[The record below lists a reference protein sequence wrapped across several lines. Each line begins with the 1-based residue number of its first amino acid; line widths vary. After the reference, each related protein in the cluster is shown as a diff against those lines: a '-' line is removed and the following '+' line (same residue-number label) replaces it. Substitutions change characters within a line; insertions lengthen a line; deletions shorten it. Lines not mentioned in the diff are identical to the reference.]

1 MTEEEKGRTE
11 KDGLTRTGPQVTA
24 GEAGAGSSP
33 ESKPHKPTKHDV
45 ELELDEAR
53 RALESAEQRATEY
66 LEALQRMKAEFEN
79 YRKRMLRDQTVF
91 LETANADLVT
101 KLLPVLD
108 DLELAI
114 QHAAET
120 DGAQAMTDGLRM
132 VYGKFMEL
140 LTKEGLE
147 EINPEGNPFD
157 PQEAEAMM
165 SVPSAEHADCTV
177 LQVLKKGYR
186 WHGKLLRPAMVTVS
200 QCPA

>member
-1 MTEEEKGRTE
+1 MTEEEKGTTE

-24 GEAGAGSSP
+24 GDGGAGSAP

-45 ELELDEAR
+45 ELELEEAR
-53 RALESAEQRATEY
+53 HALESSEKRTAEY
-66 LEALQRMKAEFEN
+66 LESLQRMKAEFEN
-79 YRKRMLRDQTVF
+79 YRKRMVREQTVF

-108 DLELAI
+108 DLELAL
-114 QHAAET
+114 QHGAET
-120 DGAQAMTDGLRM
+120 NGAESLTEGLRM
-132 VYGKFMEL
+132 VYGKFLEL
-140 LTKEGLE
+140 LVKEGLE

-165 SVPSAEHADCTV
+165 SVPSAEHDDCTV

-186 WHGKLLRPAMVTVS
+186 WRGKLLRPAMVTVS